1 MYRLEE
7 NYGLYNNDRNVKNRG
22 ISSRRISLLCSQG
35 RVPGA
40 EKKGKTWLIPK
51 DAVKPTDP
59 RRKNRWRI
67 GGYNAYGKAR
77 RFQSED
83 SALVH
88 FTRLGYT
95 YMSIKDKECNVD
107 YDGDTNIFYSQFLS
121 AVNRINQTELT
132 LEDAKKIIGEL
143 KIKLDNDDLG
153 KSFFKI
159 LQSGID
165 GIKLIDF
172 SDITGQ
178 RMIIQL

>member
-1 MYRLEE
+1 MLM
-7 NYGLYNNDRNVKNRG
+7 
-22 ISSRRISLLCSQG
+22 G
-35 RVPGA
+35 RP
-40 EKKGKTWLIPK
+40 
-51 DAVKPTDP
+51 
-59 RRKNRWRI
+59 
-67 GGYNAYGKAR
+67 
-77 RFQSED
+77 ED
-83 SALVH
+83 SRVKIPALVH

-95 YMSIKDKECNVD
+95 YMSIKDKERNVD

-172 SDITGQ
+172 SDITGTKNDYTVVTEL
-178 RMIIQL
+178 RR